1 MRPFDKILIIDDD
14 EATNFFS
21 RTLLEKLEAAKEI
34 AVAGDGRAACELIR
48 QTGCPDL
55 IFLDIRM
62 PHMDGFEFLDCL
74 QAVDG
79 CKSAKVVM
87 LSSVVLAEDA
97 ARARGYAQV
106 MYCLEK
112 PITKD
117 MVEKAARDYRGLAP

>member
-1 MRPFDKILIIDDD
+1 MRAFDKILLIDDD

-21 RTLLEKLEAAKEI
+21 RMLLEKLGAAKEI
-34 AVAGDGRAACELIR
+34 AVAGDGRSACELIR

-74 QAVDG
+74 YAVGG
-79 CKSAKVVM
+79 CKNAKVVM

-97 ARARGYAQV
+97 ARACNYAQV